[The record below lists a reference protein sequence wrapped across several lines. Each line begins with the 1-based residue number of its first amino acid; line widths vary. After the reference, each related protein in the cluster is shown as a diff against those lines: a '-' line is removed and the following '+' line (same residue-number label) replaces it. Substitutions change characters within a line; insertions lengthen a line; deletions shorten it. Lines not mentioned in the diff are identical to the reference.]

1 MRVILSTAIICALKN
16 DSQVS
21 AEITEPVSE
30 PKYVQFFEWMKENG
44 AKFDGIELRKESEAM
59 RGVYATQDF
68 KEDEELLF
76 VPDVIIPSYEKALQ
90 SEIG

>member
-1 MRVILSTAIICALKN
+1 
-16 DSQVS
+16 
-21 AEITEPVSE
+21 
-30 PKYVQFFEWMKENG
+30 MKENG

-76 VPDVIIPSYEKALQ
+76 VPDVLIPSYEKAL
-90 SEIG
+90 